1 MTIICL
7 SLLFLGIFLSLSN
20 NLQYTAQELSKNM
33 VAVFFLS
40 QDTSQKELNLVE
52 QTLKKFHLVTD
63 VRFISSEQALKKF
76 KIDFPELRQ
85 IIDNLKTNPFPSSL
99 EVSLNQKAL
108 TSSEILGFIDEM
120 KNMKGVEDVQF
131 NRDWVEKMQSFSKLT
146 KAIGLFLGGIL
157 ILASF
162 FIISNVIK
170 LSVFARKDEI
180 EILRFV
186 GASNTFIKTP
196 FLLEGIVLGIC
207 GGSLSLLF
215 LFLLVKIFPFYLG
228 TSLGVLNEL
237 INFRYL
243 TLSQSL
249 SLVGGGAF
257 IGFSGSLSSLSRF
270 LKI

>member
-1 MTIICL
+1 
-7 SLLFLGIFLSLSN
+7 
-20 NLQYTAQELSKNM
+20 M
-33 VAVFFLS
+33 VAVFFLGK
-40 QDTSQKELNLVE
+40 DTPKKELNLIE
-52 QTLKKFHLVTD
+52 QTLKKFHLVTN
-63 VRFISSEQALKKF
+63 VQFMSSEQALKKF

-85 IIDNLKTNPFPSSL
+85 IIDNLKINPFPSSF
-99 EVSLNQKAL
+99 EVSLSEKAL
-108 TSSEILGFIDEM
+108 TSNEILGFINEM
-120 KNMKGVEDVQF
+120 KNVKGIEDVQF
-131 NRDWVEKMQSFSKLT
+131 NRDWVEKMQSFSRLT

-180 EILRFV
+180 VILRLV
-186 GASNTFIKTP
+186 GATNTFIKTP
-196 FLLEGIVLGIC
+196 FLLEGMVLGIF
-207 GGSLSLLF
+207 GSLIALLLLF
-215 LFLLVKIFPFYLG
+215 FLAKIFSFYLG

-249 SLVGGGAF
+249 SLIGGGAF

>member
-1 MTIICL
+1 
-7 SLLFLGIFLSLSN
+7 
-20 NLQYTAQELSKNM
+20 M

-40 QDTSQKELNLVE
+40 KDTPEKELTQIE
-52 QTLKKFHLVTD
+52 QTLKKFHLVTS
-63 VRFISSEQALKKF
+63 VQFIGSEQALKKF

-85 IIDNLKTNPFPSSL
+85 IIDNLKINPFPSSF
-99 EVSLNQKAL
+99 EVSLSEKAL
-108 TSSEILGFIDEM
+108 TSNEILGFIDEM
-120 KNMKGVEDVQF
+120 INMKGIEDVQF
-131 NRDWVEKMQSFSKLT
+131 NRDWVEKMQSFSRLT
-146 KAIGLFLGGIL
+146 KAVGLFLGGIL

-180 EILRFV
+180 EILRMV
-186 GASNTFIKTP
+186 GATNTFIKTP
-196 FLLEGIVLGIC
+196 FLLEGMVLGIC
-207 GGSLSLLF
+207 GSLFSLIF
-215 LFLLVKIFPFYLG
+215 LFLLAKIFPFYLG

-237 INFRYL
+237 IRFRYL
-243 TLSQSL
+243 TLPQSL

>member
-1 MTIICL
+1 
-7 SLLFLGIFLSLSN
+7 
-20 NLQYTAQELSKNM
+20 M

-40 QDTSQKELNLVE
+40 KDTPKKELNLIE
-52 QTLKKFHLVTD
+52 QTLKKFHLVTS
-63 VRFISSEQALKKF
+63 VQFKSSEQALKKF

-85 IIDNLKTNPFPSSL
+85 IIDNLKINPFPSSF
-99 EVSLNQKAL
+99 EVSLSEKAL
-108 TSSEILGFIDEM
+108 TSNEILGFINEM
-120 KNMKGVEDVQF
+120 KNVKGIEDVQF
-131 NRDWVEKMQSFSKLT
+131 NRDWVEKMQSFSRLT

-180 EILRFV
+180 EILRLV
-186 GASNTFIKTP
+186 GATNTFIKTP
-196 FLLEGIVLGIC
+196 FLLEGMVLGII
-207 GGSLSLLF
+207 GSLISLLLLFF
-215 LFLLVKIFPFYLG
+215 LAKIFSFYLG

-249 SLVGGGAF
+249 SLIGGGAF

>member
-1 MTIICL
+1 
-7 SLLFLGIFLSLSN
+7 
-20 NLQYTAQELSKNM
+20 M
-33 VAVFFLS
+33 VAVFFLNK
-40 QDTSQKELNLVE
+40 DTPKKEYDLIE
-52 QTLKKFHLVTD
+52 QSLKKFHLITNVQF
-63 VRFISSEQALKKF
+63 VSSEQALKKF
-76 KIDFPELRQ
+76 KSDFPELKQ
-85 IIDNLKTNPFPSSL
+85 IIDNLKINPFPPSFEISL
-99 EVSLNQKAL
+99 SQEAL
-108 TSSEILGFIDEM
+108 TSNEILGFLDEM
-120 KNMKGVEDVQF
+120 KNMKGIEDVQF
-131 NRDWVEKMQSFSKLT
+131 NRDWVEKMQSFSRLA

-186 GASNTFIKTP
+186 GASNMFIKTP
-196 FLLEGIVLGIC
+196 FLLEGSVLGIC
-207 GGSLSLLF
+207 GGSLSLFF
-215 LFLLVKIFPFYLG
+215 LFMLVKIFPFYLG

-237 INFRYL
+237 INIRYL

-270 LKI
+270 LKIEKS